1 MDNLDYI
8 ENYFTNKPGTE
19 LTREFEGRINSDP
32 GFAEEVAFYLAA
44 YEVSKESAGNEKKQ
58 RFKETYQKN
67 RVARFVP
74 VKKLVYYV
82 ATAAVVS
89 GLIFGT
95 YIFFRPVPP
104 QQLAAQY
111 EKENLQ
117 TLPVTMSGRSDSLQT
132 GLRLYNE
139 GKYSEALTQFENI
152 IRSDSSHFSAEQYAG
167 ISALR
172 LKEYDQALSYFEQMA
187 TRQGLYSNPAQILQ
201 AITLME
207 RNLPGDVAKAKQ
219 LLQEIVSNDFEGKED
234 AEKLLRKMK

>member
-19 LTREFEGRINSDP
+19 LTREFEERIKSDP

-44 YEVSKESAGNEKKQ
+44 REVSKEASGIEKKQ

-67 RVARFVP
+67 RVVRSVP
-74 VKKLVYYV
+74 VRKLVYYI

-95 YIFFRPVPP
+95 YTFFSPVSP
-104 QQLAAQY
+104 QQLASQY

-132 GLRLYNE
+132 GLRLYND
-139 GKYSEALTQFENI
+139 GKFSEALAQFENI
-152 IRSDSSHFSAEQYAG
+152 LRSDTSNFTAKKYAG

-172 LKEYDQALSYFEQMA
+172 LKEYDQALSYFEQME
-187 TRQGLYSNPAQILQ
+187 THKGLYSNPAQILKP
-201 AITLME
+201 
-207 RNLPGDVAKAKQ
+207 LP
-219 LLQEIVSNDFEGKED
+219 
-234 AEKLLRKMK
+234 

>member
-8 ENYFTNKPGTE
+8 ENYFANVPGAD
-19 LTREFEGRINSDP
+19 LTREFEERIKSNP

-44 YEVSKESAGNEKKQ
+44 QGVSKEASGLIRKQ
-58 RFKETYQKN
+58 RFKEAYQKN
-67 RVARFVP
+67 RVIRSVP
-74 VKKLVYYV
+74 IRKLVYYI

-95 YIFFRPVPP
+95 YTFLKPVSL

-111 EKENLQ
+111 EKEHLQ
-117 TLPVTMSGRSDSLQT
+117 TLPVTMSGRIDSLQT

-152 IRSDSSHFSAEQYAG
+152 IQSDTSAFTAKEYAG

-172 LKEYDQALSYFEQMA
+172 LKEYDKALSFFQQME
-187 TRQGLYSNPAQILQ
+187 THKNFFSNRGQFLE

-207 RNLPGDVAKAKQ
+207 RNLPADAAKAKQ
-219 LLQEIVSNDFEGKED
+219 LLQNIVSNDLDGKES
-234 AEKLLRKMK
+234 AEEWLKKM

>member
-8 ENYFTNKPGTE
+8 ENYFINKPGTE
-19 LTREFEGRINSDP
+19 LTREFEGRIKSDP

-44 YEVSKESAGNEKKQ
+44 HEVSKEASGIEKKQ

-67 RVARFVP
+67 RIVRSVP
-74 VKKLVYYV
+74 VRKLVYYI

-95 YIFFRPVPP
+95 YTLFRPVSV
-104 QQLAAQY
+104 QQLADQY

-132 GLRLYNE
+132 GLRLYND
-139 GKYSEALTQFENI
+139 GKYSESLAQFENI
-152 IRSDSSHFSAEQYAG
+152 IRSDTSNFTAKKYAG

-172 LKEYDQALSYFEQMA
+172 LKEYDRALSYFEQME
-187 TRQGLYSNPAQILQ
+187 TRKGLYSNPAFLYE
-201 AITLME
+201 ALTLMK
-207 RNLPGDVAKAKQ
+207 RNLPGDAAKAKQ
-219 LLQEIVSNDFEGKED
+219 ILQNVVDNDQEGKEF
-234 AEKLLRKMK
+234 AQESLRKL